1 MLIPGVV
8 RVRTR
13 ARVTSA
19 SALMRR
25 GSGFGVRRPDDESRV
40 RCAFGGRPFD
50 D

>member
-25 GSGFGVRRPDDESRV
+25 GSGFFGVRRPDDESRV
-40 RCAFGGRPFD
+40 R
-50 D
+50 